1 MPLRPSMMDLIHR
14 RVRPYK
20 PKVVIPLEV
29 CADPC
34 GWADF
39 PMNLKSLW
47 RQANDGHGEGELEA
61 LPRQAPAQ
69 DLLSWSRRSVG
80 TAAPQPVDTIALIDA
95 DLRAREVLAGC
106 LSQAG
111 YEVLK
116 GSGGAS
122 LSSILSHR
130 VVDLIVLDVLLP
142 GEDGLSVCTRL
153 RATGVR
159 TPIIILSAR
168 AGDAER
174 IRGLT
179 MGADDYV
186 GKPFNPQE
194 VRARIQAIL
203 RRSPPKEVPGGPSM
217 GNEVVRFGPFEF
229 NLGTRTLRKDGQ
241 ALGITTDQIALLKVL
256 VRHARQPLSR
266 EKLAK
271 MARERELGVFER
283 SLDVQISRLRRHLQ
297 DGEFSY
303 IQTVWGVGYMF
314 EPSGQGD
321 VVRLH
326 R

>member
-1 MPLRPSMMDLIHR
+1 
-14 RVRPYK
+14 
-20 PKVVIPLEV
+20 
-29 CADPC
+29 
-34 GWADF
+34 
-39 PMNLKSLW
+39 MNLKSIW
-47 RQANDGHGEGELEA
+47 RQANDDQGEGELEV

-80 TAAPQPVDTIALIDA
+80 MTASQRVDTIALIDA

-229 NLGTRTLRKDGQ
+229 NLGTRTLRKNGQ

-266 EKLAK
+266 EKLAQV
-271 MARERELGVFER
+271 ARERELGVFER